1 MLNLD
6 GKLLTTEVS
15 SNENN
20 LKRIISEDNINLAA
34 SIAHENRFDNK
45 T

>member
-20 LKRIISEDNINLAA
+20 LKRIIG
-34 SIAHENRFDNK
+34 
-45 T
+45 